1 MRHAVLA
8 SVLALLATVILPVW
22 LLEPEEP
29 VQAMT
34 LIVEQPVT
42 REENREENREE
53 VYLKLWTGAQIEEL
67 PLNEYLAGVVAAE
80 MPLSFEGEALKA
92 QAVAARTFAMRRL
105 EKGKHEQ
112 WDLCGDSACC
122 QGWISRQAVTDK
134 LGESYWQI
142 AEEAVAATEGKVLTY
157 HGELIEAV
165 YFSCSGGRT
174 EEAVA
179 VWGSEVP
186 YLQSVPSE
194 GEEAAA
200 AFISIV
206 ELERDELQ
214 RLLPEAVFSG
224 TPESWVGAVMRTKG
238 GGVEQMELG
247 GQVFTGI
254 QLRSLLKLRST
265 NFTITPMQNGLH
277 IEVLG
282 YGHRVGMSQYGA
294 NAMAQAG
301 SSWEEILTHYYTGAV
316 VEDIG
321 LCKKEK

>member
-1 MRHAVLA
+1 MRQAVLA
-8 SVLALLATVILPVW
+8 GVLALLTTILLPVW

-29 VQAMT
+29 AQPMT
-34 LIVEQPVT
+34 LIVEHPVA
-42 REENREENREE
+42 REEKQEELR
-53 VYLKLWTGAQIEEL
+53 LRLWTGAQVEEL
-67 PLNEYLAGVVAAE
+67 PLDVYLTGVVAAE
-80 MPLSFEGEALKA
+80 MPLSFAAEALKA
-92 QAVAARTFAMRRL
+92 QAVAARTFTMRQL

-122 QGWISRQAVTDK
+122 QGWLSRQAVTDK
-134 LGESYWQI
+134 LGEAYWQI

-157 HGELIEAV
+157 DGELIEAV

-174 EEAVA
+174 EAAVT

-194 GEEAAA
+194 GEETAA
-200 AFISIV
+200 AFSSVV

-214 RLLPEAVFSG
+214 GLLPEAVFSSGAPASWIG
-224 TPESWVGAVMRTKG
+224 TVVRTEG

-247 GQVFTGI
+247 GQSFSGV

-265 NFTITPMQNGLH
+265 NFTVAPMENGLRF
-277 IEVLG
+277 EVLG

-301 SSWEEILTHYYTGAV
+301 SSWEEILTHYYTGAL
-316 VEDIG
+316 VEDAAA
-321 LCKKEK
+321 CS